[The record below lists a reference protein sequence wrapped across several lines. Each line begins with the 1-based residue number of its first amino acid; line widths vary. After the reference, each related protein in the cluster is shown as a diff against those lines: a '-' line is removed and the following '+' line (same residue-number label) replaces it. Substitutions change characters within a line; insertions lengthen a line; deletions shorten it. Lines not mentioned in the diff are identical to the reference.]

1 MKVVVPVG
9 SHKMERKEGKRVFF
23 VILLAIRSHVSCKS
37 HVSAWHRG
45 EGEGVG
51 TRHLVGARLA
61 YGARGIHWPSA
72 LARAFL
78 LLHLSPCTD
87 SKRLQ
92 AAS

>member
-1 MKVVVPVG
+1 MVVPVG

-37 HVSAWHRG
+37 YVSAWHRG

-51 TRHLVGARLA
+51 TRHLVGARMA

-78 LLHLSPCTD
+78 LLYLSPCTD